1 MSKKEYEK
9 FAELIK
15 EYVNNDG
22 FFTITDIVDG
32 MCVIFK
38 EDNKNFDKDKFIRA
52 CNLERRTLLG
62 RRIYLR

>member
-15 EYVNNDG
+15 EYVNKDG

-32 MCVIFK
+32 MCAIFK

>member
-1 MSKKEYEK
+1 
-9 FAELIK
+9 A
-15 EYVNNDG
+15 
-22 FFTITDIVDG
+22 
-32 MCVIFK
+32 IFK

>member
-1 MSKKEYEK
+1 MTKKEYEK
-9 FAELIK
+9 FAELIR
-15 EYVNNDG
+15 EYVSNDG

-52 CNLERRTLLG
+52 CNP
-62 RRIYLR
+62 